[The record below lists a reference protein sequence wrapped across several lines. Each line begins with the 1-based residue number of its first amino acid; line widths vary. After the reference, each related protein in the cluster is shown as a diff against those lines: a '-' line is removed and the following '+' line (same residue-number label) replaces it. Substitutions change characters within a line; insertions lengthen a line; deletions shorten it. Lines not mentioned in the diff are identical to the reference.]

1 MVEGDENSFR
11 CQEFNSRVQR
21 QSKFLKEPE
30 DARRL
35 PLCPTIRNGS
45 EIFREAKKGPN
56 SGNWA
61 CTSFYLVVRTTC
73 SRVLISERDQQRS
86 YDEIDAFFPP
96 LAIDSTAFIYIYA
109 RARAHTHTVI
119 LLRPFYR
126 AAAELLLHY
135 RSSGENKTSK
145 LHLQLTV
152 RAIERSIPP
161 SHRFISPRS
170 LVFDS
175 STRLVKIKVRIE
187 RKNASLRSIAPIH
200 HRHRRSASALSISP

>member
-1 MVEGDENSFR
+1 MHGGCPYAPRSEMDPRFFERQKRGRTLVIGPAHPFTSSFVPLVPV
-11 CQEFNSRVQR
+11 CSSRR
-21 QSKFLKEPE
+21 EINK
-30 DARRL
+30 DRTMRL
-35 PLCPTIRNGS
+35 TLFS
-45 EIFREAKKGPN
+45 
-56 SGNWA
+56 
-61 CTSFYLVVRTTC
+61 
-73 SRVLISERDQQRS
+73 
-86 YDEIDAFFPP
+86 PP
-96 LAIDSTAFIYIYA
+96 RHRFHRLYIYICA
-109 RARAHTHTVI
+109 RTYTHTVI

-175 STRLVKIKVRIE
+175 STRLVKIEVRIE

>member
-1 MVEGDENSFR
+1 MHGGCPYAPRSEMDPRFFERQKRGRTLVIGPAHPFTSSFVPLVPV
-11 CQEFNSRVQR
+11 CSSRR
-21 QSKFLKEPE
+21 EIKK
-30 DARRL
+30 DRTMRL
-35 PLCPTIRNGS
+35 TL
-45 EIFREAKKGPN
+45 
-56 SGNWA
+56 
-61 CTSFYLVVRTTC
+61 
-73 SRVLISERDQQRS
+73 
-86 YDEIDAFFPP
+86 FFPP
-96 LAIDSTAFIYIYA
+96 SPSIPPPLYIYT
-109 RARAHTHTVI
+109 RARAHTHTHTVI

-175 STRLVKIKVRIE
+175 STRLVKIEVRIE